1 MSSWEHSLSVGKV
14 TDAVPGDLYPRLT
27 DISGRC
33 PPEDVGGIPGY
44 EEFLEAMAD
53 PEHPEHADLQEWYG
67 ATFDPIVPPA
77 DELRLEVLKLA
88 KRWKP
93 KTSR

>member
-1 MSSWEHSLSVGKV
+1 
-14 TDAVPGDLYPRLT
+14 
-27 DISGRC
+27 
-33 PPEDVGGIPGY
+33 
-44 EEFLEAMAD
+44 MAD